1 MKKGNRNALLSLCVV
16 VCICIVCFVVYMS
29 LKVDEK
35 VDEISLD
42 TLPEYSQNAYV
53 TINDNEPDFEE
64 YEITEAQTSFET
76 YNQLDELGRCTMA
89 KASVGKETMP
99 KTDRES
105 ISSVKPSGW
114 QNERYDFVPGGW
126 VYNRCHLIGYQLTGE
141 NANARNLITGTRYMN
156 TEGMLPFENEIAEY
170 VKATGEN
177 VLYEVT
183 PIYEG
188 ENLVASGVH
197 MQACSVDDDC
207 ESLAFNVYAYNVQPG
222 VEIDYATGENE
233 KE

>member
-1 MKKGNRNALLSLCVV
+1 
-16 VCICIVCFVVYMS
+16 MS
-29 LKVDEK
+29 
-35 VDEISLD
+35 
-42 TLPEYSQNAYV
+42 
-53 TINDNEPDFEE
+53 
-64 YEITEAQTSFET
+64 
-76 YNQLDELGRCTMA
+76 
-89 KASVGKETMP
+89 
-99 KTDRES
+99 
-105 ISSVKPSGW
+105 
-114 QNERYDFVPGGW
+114 
-126 VYNRCHLIGYQLTGE
+126 RCHLIGYQLTGE
-141 NANARNLITGTRYMN
+141 NANERNLITGTRYMN

-170 VKATGEN
+170 VKDTGEN

>member
-1 MKKGNRNALLSLCVV
+1 M
-16 VCICIVCFVVYMS
+16 
-29 LKVDEK
+29 
-35 VDEISLD
+35 
-42 TLPEYSQNAYV
+42 
-53 TINDNEPDFEE
+53 
-64 YEITEAQTSFET
+64 
-76 YNQLDELGRCTMA
+76 
-89 KASVGKETMP
+89 
-99 KTDRES
+99 
-105 ISSVKPSGW
+105 
-114 QNERYDFVPGGW
+114 
-126 VYNRCHLIGYQLTGE
+126 IGYQLTGE
-141 NANARNLITGTRYMN
+141 NANERNLITGTRYMN

-170 VKATGEN
+170 VKDTGEN

>member
-29 LKVDEK
+29 LKEDEN

-141 NANARNLITGTRYMN
+141 NA
-156 TEGMLPFENEIAEY
+156 
-170 VKATGEN
+170 
-177 VLYEVT
+177 LYEVT